1 MAGAPSALCSLLS
14 AAGRF
19 ALQYAPHLPN
29 DRIIPL
35 IVLQRVRS
43 EYRFAAST
51 ADGSRNNGAAM
62 ASQNHRAAE
71 AADSARSLL
80 SSAIQMKMMG
90 DGLSIPLDCTVND
103 ASLISIAS

>member
-1 MAGAPSALCSLLS
+1 MNIVSLLS
-14 AAGRF
+14 
-19 ALQYAPHLPN
+19 
-29 DRIIPL
+29 
-35 IVLQRVRS
+35 
-43 EYRFAAST
+43 T
-51 ADGSRNNGAAM
+51 TDGSRNNGAAM

-80 SSAIQMKMMG
+80 SSAIQIMKMMG